1 VSIVRVALVETVVL
15 MNECGA
21 VFLRR
26 AMTTI
31 YPNDARTMMLLNRA
45 MMATGPNHAP
55 ERLVSPHP
63 PRMMYQN

>member
-1 VSIVRVALVETVVL
+1 
-15 MNECGA
+15 MNDCGA
-21 VFLRR
+21 ILLSRS
-26 AMTTI
+26 MTTM
-31 YPNDARTMMLLNRA
+31 YSNDARTMMLLNRA

>member
-1 VSIVRVALVETVVL
+1 VSISRVALAKTVVL

-21 VFLRR
+21 VLLRR
-26 AMTTI
+26 AMT
-31 YPNDARTMMLLNRA
+31 MMLLSRA

-55 ERLVSPHP
+55 KRLVSPHP